1 MWTPYSCIIWPCPYN
16 KIQWC
21 IPHNRLKRLDF
32 SFGHSI
38 FSLLMV
44 HSKGGGSLSI
54 LILSS
59 GMKATTKFLALESKA
74 IFGCFLPFS
83 KICFSGLL
91 WCSDRGGGLRN
102 IICQNSWKTNKFFS
116 SFLTLFSD
124 FSWTWKSI
132 SQQKLLEKGLFR
144 NTLVFF
150 YVWFCVQG
158 GGEGGTGGTLM
169 KLSFDKAL

>member
-1 MWTPYSCIIWPCPYN
+1 MNPVFLYYLTLSVQQDPVMYPTQST
-16 KIQWC
+16 KKV
-21 IPHNRLKRLDF
+21 RLLFRSLYIF
-32 SFGHSI
+32 TFNGSF
-38 FSLLMV
+38 
-44 HSKGGGSLSI
+44 KGGGSLSI